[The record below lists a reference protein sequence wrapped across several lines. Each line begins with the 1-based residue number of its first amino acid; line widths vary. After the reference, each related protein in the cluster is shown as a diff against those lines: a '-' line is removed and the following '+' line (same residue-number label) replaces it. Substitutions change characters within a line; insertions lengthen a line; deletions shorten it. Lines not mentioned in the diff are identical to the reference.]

1 MKKMKKILLS
11 VFAGLTVLSMLA
23 GCAQQPSSGSPS
35 HSQPSPA
42 APSGSQPAPVPEAP
56 ASQPEAPAP
65 AEPETGKTLVLY
77 FSASGNTRAVAE
89 TIAQAAGAELYE
101 LTPEEPYT
109 GDDLRWT
116 NPDSRVNAE
125 HNDPAHRTAIAGE
138 LPDLSAYD
146 TIFLGYPLW
155 WREAPSIVWSLVEN
169 TDLSGKT
176 IIPFCTSTSDGIAGS
191 VETLRGMAPAANWL
205 GGMRFGETL
214 NETAVTQWVN
224 SLEPEAGE
232 SNQPAAPEDIPAEPA
247 STGANALVVYFSV
260 PEDVDTTGV
269 DAIAGG
275 HRGRGRIYR

>member
-35 HSQPSPA
+35 QSQPSPA
-42 APSGSQPAPVPEAP
+42 PPSGSQPAPAPEAP
-56 ASQPEAPAP
+56 ASQQEAPAP

-89 TIAQAAGAELYE
+89 TIAQATGAELYE

-155 WREAPSIVWSLVEN
+155 WREAPA
-169 TDLSGKT
+169 LSGALWRT
-176 IIPFCTSTSDGIAGS
+176 PTFPARPSSPSAPPPRTA
-191 VETLRGMAPAANWL
+191 LRAAWKPSGGWRPAPTGWTECAL
-205 GGMRFGETL
+205 GK
-214 NETAVTQWVN
+214 
-224 SLEPEAGE
+224 P
-232 SNQPAAPEDIPAEPA
+232 
-247 STGANALVVYFSV
+247 
-260 PEDVDTTGV
+260 
-269 DAIAGG
+269 
-275 HRGRGRIYR
+275 

>member
-35 HSQPSPA
+35 QSQPSPA
-42 APSGSQPAPVPEAP
+42 PPSSSQPATAPEAP
-56 ASQPEAPAP
+56 ASQQEAPAP

-109 GDDLRWT
+109 SDDLRWT

-138 LPDLSAYD
+138 LPDLAAYD

-205 GGMRFGETL
+205 DGMRFGETL

-232 SNQPAAPEDIPAEPA
+232 SSQPAAPEDIPAEPA